1 MPSGG
6 STAMPDDAEWEKVI
20 EIYEEAVKHG
30 LQYEWLSFFVGGIV
44 NDKKTPAQAAYD
56 AAIEWDF

>member
-6 STAMPDDAEWEKVI
+6 STPIDSNDWDYVRKTYDV
-20 EIYEEAVKHG
+20 AVKHG
-30 LQYEWLSFFVGGIV
+30 LQYEWLQWFIGGIV
-44 NDKKTPAQAAYD
+44 NDEKSIVQAATD